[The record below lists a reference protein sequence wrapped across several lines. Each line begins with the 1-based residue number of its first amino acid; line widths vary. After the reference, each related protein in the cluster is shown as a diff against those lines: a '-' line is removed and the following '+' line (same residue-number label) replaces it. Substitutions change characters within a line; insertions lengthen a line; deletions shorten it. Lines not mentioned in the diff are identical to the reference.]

1 MERAGPAPECQA
13 QENPDLEEQP
23 EKAPAGLSPEL
34 PDNRLAKVEN
44 CFSTFLPP
52 HLLHST
58 LSASAAEDTK
68 VSKIV
73 LHSLQRYSYM
83 GIGSTPV
90 LAEPL
95 FNISMNISTARPG
108 VKPALPPAG

>member
-1 MERAGPAPECQA
+1 MEGAGPAPECQA

-23 EKAPAGLSPEL
+23 EKAPAGLSLEL

-44 CFSTFLPP
+44 CFSTFLLP

-58 LSASAAEDTK
+58 LSASAAEETK

-73 LHSLQRYSYM
+73 LHSLQRYSYI
-83 GIGSTPV
+83 GIGFSPV
-90 LAEPL
+90 VAVSL
-95 FNISMNISTARPG
+95 
-108 VKPALPPAG
+108 